1 MEKKLIVHLSILGV
15 LILYTMFAWTGS
27 KQDQLD
33 AEKAAE
39 ENLEEGYIT
48 GISPENEQTADSMMK
63 VGVPLLITMI
73 YAGVLTVIYVL
84 PMFVDRMS
92 EELMGSSEEVGED
105 PLAGAREAVSEEDY
119 PEAIRI
125 YREIWKED
133 SSNRFPMV
141 EIARIQREKLDSPA
155 VAVMTLGEALDAH
168 DWEEE
173 DAAFLMFRMVEIYE
187 KDLDDQEGMVKTL
200 KRAVEDL
207 PGTRHAANA
216 THQLRE
222 LGAI

>member
-1 MEKKLIVHLSILGV
+1 MSKKVIVQLSILGV
-15 LILYTMFAWTGS
+15 LILYTMLAWSGS

-33 AEKAAE
+33 AEKAAG
-39 ENLEEGYIT
+39 ENLEEEYLT
-48 GISPENEQTADSMMK
+48 GFSPENEQTADSMMK
-63 VGVPLLITMI
+63 VGVPLMI
-73 YAGVLTVIYVL
+73 TVIYGGILAVIYLL

-92 EELMGSSEEVGED
+92 EELMGSGEEMGED
-105 PLAGAREAVSEEDY
+105 PRASAREAVSEEDF

-125 YREIWKED
+125 YRQIWKED

-141 EIARIQREKLDSPA
+141 EIARIQRDKLESPA
-155 VAVMTLGEALDAH
+155 VAVMTLSEALDAH
-168 DWEEE
+168 EWEEE
-173 DAAFLMFRMVEIYE
+173 DAAFLMFRMIEIYD
-187 KDLDDQEGMVKTL
+187 KDLDDKESVVKTL

-222 LGAI
+222 LEAI

>member
-1 MEKKLIVHLSILGV
+1 MNKKLIVHLAILGV
-15 LILYTMFAWTGS
+15 LILYTMLAWSSST
-27 KQDQLD
+27 QDQLN

-39 ENLEEGYIT
+39 GNREEEYIT
-48 GISPENEQTADSMMK
+48 GLSPENEQTAGSMMK
-63 VGVPLLITMI
+63 VGVPLMITMI
-73 YAGVLTVIYVL
+73 YGGVLAVIYVL

-105 PLAGAREAVSEEDY
+105 LLAGARAAVSEGDF

-133 SSNRFPMV
+133 SSHRFPMV
-141 EIARIQREKLDSPA
+141 EIARIQRDKLESPA
-155 VAVMTLGEALDAH
+155 VAVMTLSEALDAH
-168 DWEEE
+168 EWEEE
-173 DAAFLMFRMVEIYE
+173 DTAFLMFRMVEIYG
-187 KDLDDQEGMVKTL
+187 KDLDDQEGVVEIL
-200 KRAVEDL
+200 KRAVEEL

-222 LGAI
+222 LGVI

>member
-1 MEKKLIVHLSILGV
+1 MNKKLIIHLSILGV
-15 LILYTMFAWTGS
+15 LILYTMSAWS
-27 KQDQLD
+27 SIKQAERD
-33 AEKAAE
+33 AEIAAE
-39 ENLEEGYIT
+39 ESLEEGYIT
-48 GISPENEQTADSMMK
+48 GISEESEQSADSMMK

-92 EELMGSSEEVGED
+92 EELMGSTEEVGDD
-105 PLAGAREAVSEEDY
+105 PRVAARAAVAEEDY

-125 YREIWKED
+125 YREMWTED
-133 SSNRFPMV
+133 SSDRYPMV
-141 EIARIQREKLDSPA
+141 EIARLQRDKLESPA
-155 VAVMTLGEALDAH
+155 VAVMTLNEALDAH
-168 DWEEE
+168 EWEEE
-173 DAAFLMFRMVEIYE
+173 DASFLMFRMIEIYD
-187 KDLDDQEGMVKTL
+187 KDLDDKESVVKML
-200 KRAVEDL
+200 KRAVEEL